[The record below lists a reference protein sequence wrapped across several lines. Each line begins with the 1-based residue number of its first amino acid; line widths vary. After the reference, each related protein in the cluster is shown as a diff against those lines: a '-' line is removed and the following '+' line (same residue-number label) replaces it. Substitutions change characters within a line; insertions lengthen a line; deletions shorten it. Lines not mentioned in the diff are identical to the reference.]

1 MELKLV
7 ITEILAGCELKLMD
21 KLPIAPARR
30 GVTLAPQTGV
40 NIQVIK
46 KF

>member
-1 MELKLV
+1 MELKLIMV
-7 ITEILAGCELKLMD
+7 EILGSCQIELMD

-40 NIQVIK
+40 NIKVVK
-46 KF
+46 KH

>member
-1 MELKLV
+1 MELKLIMV
-7 ITEILAGCELKLMD
+7 EILGSCQLELTD

-40 NIQVIK
+40 NIKVVK
-46 KF
+46 KH